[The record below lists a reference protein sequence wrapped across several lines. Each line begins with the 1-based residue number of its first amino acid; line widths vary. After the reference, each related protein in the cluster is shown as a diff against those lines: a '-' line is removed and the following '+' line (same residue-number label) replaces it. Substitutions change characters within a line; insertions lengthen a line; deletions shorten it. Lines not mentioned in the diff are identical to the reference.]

1 LSGPRLILSTMKR
14 IPLLALAL
22 LAGCDKPPYPPTQRG
37 LEILAPNAFPTAPA
51 EEVAPKEAVPQVE
64 APVATPAPAT
74 TPASPATPAP
84 APATPA
90 PAPATPAPAPTGQPA
105 NPAHLPDAAQY
116 LPVTEKIHALI
127 LEKND
132 TPADAVAMQVLTETV
147 PAAKGAT
154 IDLVPVPGG
163 EVTLGSPATEA
174 GRQENEGPQVKVT
187 VDPFWIGKYEIT
199 WDVYRAFM
207 ENGKARNKDG
217 TLNRDSIIMT
227 PEPPVAK
234 DGETVVDIVS
244 QPTPP
249 YTPMHFEMG
258 EGYGA
263 GWPAIAMTHHA
274 ASKFC
279 EWLSAQTGHYYRLPT
294 EAEWEFA
301 CRAGST
307 TAFSFG
313 DDPAQLGDHGWFE
326 GNADYTYQKVGKK
339 KPNAWGIHDM
349 HGNVSEWCLD
359 AYLPDA
365 YAKWENGAKNPW
377 HPAVNRYPHVTRG
390 GHYFQGGPET
400 LRSAARVPSDPAWKA
415 IDPQNPKSIW
425 YLTSCQFIGFRVVR
439 PLAVPDVKEMH
450 RTWNTGPGPTE

>member
-1 LSGPRLILSTMKR
+1 MSGPRLILSPMKR

-22 LAGCDKPPYPPTQRG
+22 LAGCDKQPYPPTQRG
-37 LEILAPNAFPTAPA
+37 LEILAPGAFPTAPA
-51 EEVAPKEAVPQVE
+51 EEAAPAEAAPAVE
-64 APVATPAPAT
+64 APAATPAAPT
-74 TPASPATPAP
+74 TPAAPETTPAAP
-84 APATPA
+84 AAPATP
-90 PAPATPAPAPTGQPA
+90 PAAATGPTA

-116 LPVTEKIHALI
+116 LPVTEKIHALVM
-127 LEKND
+127 EKAD
-132 TPADAVAMQVLTETV
+132 SPADAVAMQVYTETV

-227 PEPPVAK
+227 PEPPEAK

-313 DDPAQLGDHGWFE
+313 DDPAQLGDYGWFE
-326 GNADYTYQKVGKK
+326 GNADFTYQKVGKK

-365 YAKWENGAKNPW
+365 YAKWESGAKNPW

-450 RTWNTGPGPTE
+450 RMWNTGPGPTE